1 MINRLS
7 LLRRLPVLKVS
18 RRLGQSLLLGAGAS
32 LLVAGGNAQA
42 VETIRLINNA
52 ASSTAPAEVTW
63 SLAEVKEFVRTGG
76 LRQPIRDF
84 LGSSRQDPGILQRAF
99 TKEVV
104 IPENLG
110 IDFLDT
116 ALGQFMVSQI
126 ASLVQSA
133 DPVPN
138 LRTALRAS
146 IQDDRSI
153 SLIEVIENYPTEMM
167 TMDITGLVRTYDSV
181 VAVVNRLM
189 PVLQSARETLQG
201 VVCRCE

>member
-18 RRLGQSLLLGAGAS
+18 HRLGQSLLVGAGAS

-153 SLIEVIENYPTEMM
+153 SLIEVIENYPTEMI

>member
-1 MINRLS
+1 M
-7 LLRRLPVLKVS
+7 
-18 RRLGQSLLLGAGAS
+18 LLGAGAS